1 MAEPAKV
8 LASLPPESRAD
19 LTTRSDRAGLLH
31 LAKHASIILVLAGY
45 VAAGLPMWWV
55 ALLPLGIALVFLF
68 TLQHECTHQTP
79 FKSVWLTELVG
90 YICAVLIAQ
99 PFLWFRAFHLAHH
112 RHTNDPDKD
121 PELAGDAKPESWS
134 AFAWHLGSFGYWA
147 SKLRTLWEN
156 ARGSF
161 DLSYVSP
168 RAHARF
174 KIESRLLIA
183 LYAVVIL
190 FTLTVSPILIWIWAL
205 PLALGFPVLR
215 LYLLAEHGRCPQV
228 ANMFENSRT
237 TLTNTAVNLLAWN
250 MPYHAEHHAYP
261 NVPFHKLPDAHAV
274 TAPHLTVIADGY
286 VAFTKTY
293 TLPLK

>member
-1 MAEPAKV
+1 MAEPAQV
-8 LASLPPESRAD
+8 LASLPPQTRAD
-19 LTTRSDRAGLLH
+19 LTTRSDSAGLVH

-45 VAAGLPMWWV
+45 VAAGLPLWWV

-68 TLQHECTHQTP
+68 TIQHECTHHTP
-79 FKSVWLTELVG
+79 FRSVWLNELVG
-90 YICAVLIAQ
+90 HICAVMIAQ
-99 PFLWFRAFHLAHH
+99 PFLWFRTFHLAHH

-121 PELAGDAKPESWS
+121 PELAGDAKPDSWS
-134 AFAWHLGSFGYWA
+134 AFAWHLGTLGYWA
-147 SKLRTLWEN
+147 SKLRTLRDN

-161 DLSYVSP
+161 DQTYVSP
-168 RAHARF
+168 RAHARL
-174 KIESRLLIA
+174 KTESRLLIA
-183 LYAVVIL
+183 LYAAAAL
-190 FTLTVSPILIWIWAL
+190 FTLTVSPILIGIWAP
-205 PLALGFPVLR
+205 PLMLGFPVLR

-237 TLTNTAVNLLAWN
+237 TLTNKVVKLLAWN